1 METMMTHEG
10 MGVVAGVDAHTD
22 EHHAAVLD
30 AQGRLL
36 ATAAFPTTAAGYV
49 RLIAWLRAHGRID
62 RIGVESTGAFA
73 AGLVRELVT
82 CGITVVE
89 VNQPHP
95 HARHRLGKSDPIDA
109 ELAARAALS
118 GTAKAVPK
126 DTAGIVE
133 AIRQLS
139 VTRQSALKARTAA
152 LQQLD
157 DPIITAPHELRGEL
171 RAGRTLRARAASCL
185 KLRPDKSRLQEPAQ
199 AAKLA
204 LRSLA
209 RRIRE
214 LEREIAELDHELEQL
229 VWQAAPRTVG
239 LFGVGTQSASQLL
252 VTAGQ
257 NIGRLHS
264 EAAFAKICG
273 AAPIQASSGRT
284 SRHRLDFGG
293 DRQAN
298 RALHMIAV
306 CRLRHCQRTQAY
318 AAKREAE
325 GLSRR
330 EILRCLK
337 RYIARETYQSLRTD
351 LEGLEQP
358 PRRPPRPV
366 TINCGAGLIGISRR
380 RP

>member
-1 METMMTHEG
+1 MDRMTQTG
-10 MGVVAGVDAHTD
+10 TRVVAGVDAHTD
-22 EHHAAVLD
+22 EHHVAVLD
-30 AQGRLL
+30 AHGWLL
-36 ATAAFPTTAAGYV
+36 GTAAFATTVDGY
-49 RLIAWLRAHGRID
+49 RQLIAWVSGHGEID
-62 RIGVESTGAFA
+62 RIGVESTGAYA
-73 AGLVRELVT
+73 AGLVRQLVAH
-82 CGITVVE
+82 GISVVE

-95 HARHRLGKSDPIDA
+95 HARARLGKSDPIDA
-109 ELAARAALS
+109 ELAARAVLS
-118 GTAKAVPK
+118 GTARAVPK
-126 DTAGIVE
+126 DTSGIVE

-139 VTRQSALKARTAA
+139 VTRQSALKARTAG

-157 DPIITAPHELRGEL
+157 DLIITAPHQLRGEL
-171 RAGRTLRARAASCL
+171 RAGRTLHARAALCL
-185 KLRPDKSRLQEPAQ
+185 KLRPQADRLHEPAQ

-209 RRIRE
+209 RRIRD
-214 LEREIAELDHELEQL
+214 LDHEIDELDHQLERLVQL
-229 VWQAAPRTVG
+229 AAPRTLS

-257 NIGRLHS
+257 NIQRLRS

-306 CRLRHCQRTQAY
+306 CRLRYCQRTRAY
-318 AAKREAE
+318 AAKRTAQ
-325 GLSRR
+325 GLNRR

-337 RYIARETYQSLRTD
+337 RYIARQTYHTLQAD
-351 LEGLEQP
+351 LANLTPPPVP
-358 PRRPPRPV
+358 PRRAI
-366 TINCGAGLIGISRR
+366 TITCGAGRIGITRR